1 MPHPAG
7 VRPVHSGFS
16 KDRSFVPRILLLA
29 LLCMPSLSYAWWGD
43 DWNFRKEISFD
54 LSKTGANISGSVQD
68 VPVLIRLHAGNFGYF
83 NDVKKD
89 GSDFRVVDGD
99 DKTPLKF
106 HIERFDPVNQLAF
119 LWVRVPQ
126 VAGGSNNQKIFLYY
140 GNPKAASASDAGGTY
155 DKNQALVLHFS
166 DSPPLD
172 SSSYA
177 NQPVAPTAESNPA
190 SLIAGGVKLNGS
202 ESLNVPASPSLHLAP
217 AAGATVSAW
226 VRFEAPQRDAYVAA
240 LQDQGAEFVLG
251 VRGARAYARISGSA
265 GTGEAAATTDVTASE
280 WHHLAASYAS
290 GKLNLY
296 VDGALA
302 ATTPVQ
308 AADTG
313 GQLTVGNSRGGDR
326 GFAGE
331 MDEVQFSN
339 TARNADWIAAAAR
352 SQGMEAPLVAYGGDA
367 QREAQ
372 KVSYFRVTLQ
382 NVTADGWVVIGILL
396 VMLLVALL
404 VMVSKAIYLARVS
417 AGNAKFLSEYA
428 KLSSAI
434 RSGEDPEAAA
444 ANNGAHALAATFMP
458 IMRDA
463 ASRFRQSTICRLY
476 ERGLE
481 EVDSRVG
488 AKSVGA
494 RAVTSLSSQAID
506 AIRATMDATQV
517 RLTQSLAANMVLLT
531 IAIAGGPFLGLL
543 GTVVGVMITFA
554 AIAASGDVNVNSIAP
569 GIAAALVATVA
580 GLGVAIPSLFGYNW
594 LNTRIKE
601 INADMRVFTD
611 EFITRVAE
619 NSAG

>member
-1 MPHPAG
+1 
-7 VRPVHSGFS
+7 
-16 KDRSFVPRILLLA
+16 
-29 LLCMPSLSYAWWGD
+29 MPSMSYAWWGD

-54 LSKTGANISGSVQD
+54 LSKTGANIAGSVED
-68 VPVLIRLHAGNFGYF
+68 LPVLIRLHAGNFGYF

-140 GNPKAASASDAGGTY
+140 GNPKAASAGDAGGTY

-166 DSPPLD
+166 DSPALD
-172 SSSYA
+172 SSAYA
-177 NQPVAPTAESNPA
+177 NKPAAETAEPNAA
-190 SLIAGGVKLNGS
+190 SLIAGGVKLNGG
-202 ESLNVPASPSLHLAP
+202 ESLDVPASPSLHLAP
-217 AAGATVSAW
+217 GAGATMSAW

-251 VRGARAYARISGSA
+251 VRGARAYARITGSA
-265 GTGEAAATTDVTASE
+265 GTGEAAASTDVTASE

-296 VDGALA
+296 IDGTLA
-302 ATTPVQ
+302 TTTPVQ
-308 AADTG
+308 ASDTG
-313 GQLTVGNSRGGDR
+313 GQLTVGNSRNGDR

-339 TARNADWIAAAAR
+339 AGRNADWIAAAAR
-352 SQGMEAPLVAYGGDA
+352 SQGMDAPLVAYGGDA

-396 VMLLVALL
+396 VMLAVALA

-417 AGNAKFLSEYA
+417 AGNARFLSEYA
-428 KLSSAI
+428 TLSRADRSREGTAAAEVGE
-434 RSGEDPEAAA
+434 RTAVAEVVEGTTVVEVAAVGSGE
-444 ANNGAHALAATFMP
+444 HALAATFMP
-458 IMRDA
+458 IVKDA
-463 ASRFRQSTICRLY
+463 AGRFRQSTICRLY